1 MVRHLRERMPDVNK
15 RLMKALQVELTN
27 ALQMQRARIWLDLER
42 LIKARDRGLII
53 AGVEVEQR
61 AAVGCFEA
69 ARVGLKCLV
78 ETEPGLIAAL
88 LLHQKL
94 AEPVPLPGGSRL
106 QHQAP

>member
-1 MVRHLRERMPDVNK
+1 MH
-15 RLMKALQVELTN
+15 
-27 ALQMQRARIWLDLER
+27 RARIWLDLER

-78 ETEPGLIAAL
+78 ETEPGLMAAL

-106 QHQAP
+106 QHQAPVVAPDRVVDAALERQDGSEVEKIFGD